1 MKKFANAMRWFFAVV
16 FILGGVSYAKTSIA
30 TMVLAILLGVS
41 LIPLTWKVIPA
52 KKWIRA
58 AVPFLLLVMV
68 AMVTPTSQGLGDNIY
83 STLGAASQGIQQKQ
97 GTGAQTIEKITEV
110 AVLDTEA
117 QETAV
122 PETEQVV
129 VETGM
134 DQEEI
139 QTPEKRTEAE
149 PETASTDD
157 ISLTM
162 DVIDVGQGLSLLFES
177 DGQYLLYDGGDR
189 DYSSKVVSFLKR
201 KNVQSLEYIIV
212 SHYDADHLNGVVGAL
227 NVFDVKHVIGP
238 DYSTDTRV
246 YQSFVDILG
255 EKNLEKIS
263 PSVGETYTLGSASFT
278 VLAPN
283 QSVYGD
289 ENDYSVSIRISC
301 GDQSVMVT
309 GDATVSSESEMLENG
324 QDLDA
329 EILVVGHHGSEGST
343 SEAFLDR
350 VSPAMAVISCGK
362 DNMYLH
368 PSQRV
373 MELLEGKQIP
383 VYRTDKQGDLQFIL
397 DGKNIQC
404 SAEPSWDYSY
414 GIAEDVPSERTSD
427 PVEMYATSGVN
438 IRNEKSTDSEVIG
451 QLAVGEGI
459 TVNGVDGDWAE
470 VAYQGVTAYIA
481 AAYLSSTKPD
491 TQPDGST
498 QGTGNVSNFNTYD
511 NDEQQNTS
519 AEYVLNMNTRKFH
532 YPSCSSVK
540 KIAPHNYA
548 TSNESRDTLIA
559 QGYGPCGR
567 CNP

>member
-1 MKKFANAMRWFFAVV
+1 MGEKQLKKFTNAMRWFFAVV

-41 LIPLTWKVIPA
+41 LIPLVWKVIPV
-52 KKWIRA
+52 KRWMRA
-58 AVPFLLLVMV
+58 TVPFLLLVIV
-68 AMVTPTSQGLGDNIY
+68 AMVTPTSQESVDNIS
-83 STLGAASQGIQQKQ
+83 STLGVASLRMQQKQ
-97 GTGAQTIEKITEV
+97 GTGVPATEKITEA

-117 QETAV
+117 QNTTV
-122 PETEQVV
+122 PEIQQMVM
-129 VETGM
+129 ETGM
-134 DQEEI
+134 DQKEI
-139 QTPEKRTEAE
+139 QTPEKLTETE
-149 PETASTDD
+149 PERISTDGL
-157 ISLTM
+157 SLTM

-201 KNVQSLEYIIV
+201 KDVQSLEYIIV
-212 SHYDADHLNGVVGAL
+212 SHYDADHLNGVIGTL

-238 DYSTDTRV
+238 DYSTDTRS
-246 YQSFVDILG
+246 YQSFMDILSK
-255 EKNLEKIS
+255 KNLKKIS
-263 PSVGETYTLGSASFT
+263 PSVGKTYMFGNASFT

-289 ENDYSVSIRISC
+289 ENDYSVSIRIDC
-301 GDQSVMVT
+301 GDQSIMVT
-309 GDATVSSESEMLENG
+309 GDATASSESEMLANG
-324 QDLDA
+324 QDLDS

-343 SEAFLDR
+343 SEAFFDK

-362 DNMYLH
+362 DNIYLH
-368 PSQRV
+368 PSQLV

-383 VYRTDKQGDLQFIL
+383 VYRTDKQGNLEFIL

-404 SAEPSWDYSY
+404 SAEPSGDYSY
-414 GIAEDVPSERTSD
+414 GIAEDVPSEGTNG
-427 PVEMYATSGVN
+427 PVEMYATSSVN
-438 IRNEKSTDSEVIG
+438 IRNGKSTESEVIG

-459 TVNGVDGDWAE
+459 TVTGVDGDWAE
-470 VAYQGVTAYIA
+470 VAYQRTAAYAA
-481 AAYLSSTKPD
+481 AAYLSNTKPD
-491 TQPDGST
+491 NA
-498 QGTGNVSNFNTYD
+498 QGTGNGSNFDTYD
-511 NDEQQNTS
+511 NAEQQNTS

-548 TSNESRDTLIA
+548 TSNKSRDTLIA
-559 QGYGPCGR
+559 QGYSPCGR